1 VNALAK
7 PEVGKYLNTTFVST
21 YQKVGTFRLAGKQKQ
36 GGNVASYFCTPD
48 GHVLHAI
55 AGPVNGAT
63 LLREARWAVEAY
75 KLAQLEGREDPEKFR
90 QFFWDAHAQRLS
102 QEYGLDLNG
111 PESGSSSG
119 TPTPTAPVSHLRT
132 LTFKMN
138 RPREGDPNRGTTGNT
153 TGSERPFGTLNASG
167 RPQTARNLGNQ
178 GRVHL
183 LLTAAPVP
191 KIEQVYKLIFE
202 KVLNEK
208 VSTAPVVQAR

>member
-1 VNALAK
+1 MNALAK
-7 PEVGKYLNTTFVST
+7 PEVGKYLNANFVST
-21 YQKVGTFRLAGKQKQ
+21 YQKVGTFRLAGNQKQ

-102 QEYGLDLNG
+102 QEYGLDL
-111 PESGSSSG
+111 
-119 TPTPTAPVSHLRT
+119 
-132 LTFKMN
+132 
-138 RPREGDPNRGTTGNT
+138 TGN
-153 TGSERPFGTLNASG
+153 GGNRRRPG
-167 RPQTARNLGNQ
+167 RNLGNQ